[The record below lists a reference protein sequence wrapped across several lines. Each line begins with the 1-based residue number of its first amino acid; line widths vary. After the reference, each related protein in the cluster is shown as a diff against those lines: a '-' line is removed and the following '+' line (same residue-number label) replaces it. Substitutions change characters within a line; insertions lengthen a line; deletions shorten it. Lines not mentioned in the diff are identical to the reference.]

1 MLWPFG
7 RSMGSVVFMS
17 QWAVFGGERKME
29 ERDLSNC
36 KSMRVFLFFFFFY
49 NENDNQ
55 FVLFVSSFVGGVAL
69 NLFIYYF
76 FFY

>member
-36 KSMRVFLFFFFFY
+36 KSMRVFLFFSF
-49 NENDNQ
+49 
-55 FVLFVSSFVGGVAL
+55 SSFSL
-69 NLFIYYF
+69 TIYRDAHISRF
-76 FFY
+76 SRRI